1 MQNFIDYKN
10 ITKIGLIVRI
20 NSNLDEEISY
30 IKKILKEKNIK
41 VFVFFLDGKNIND
54 LDEIFIQSDFI
65 ISLGGD
71 GTLISL
77 CVKAYKYKKAILGI
91 NAGRLGFLTDFKAEH
106 SKVFFDDF
114 FNGKFKIEEPYLL
127 DIFLE
132 DENSNIINK
141 VAFNDVVFHK
151 DKTIGM
157 ADIKVYE
164 NKKIFNE
171 YYGDG
176 LIISTPAGS
185 TAYNI
190 SANGPIIYALAEVFV
205 LTPVCSHSLTQ
216 RPIVLPKG
224 FIIELGAKDCIFCI
238 DGRETLNVNDYK
250 SIKIALSD
258 KKVTLIRPFDRNYFQ
273 VLKEKLHWGS

>member
-1 MQNFIDYKN
+1 MQNFINYKN
-10 ITKIGLIVRI
+10 IKKIGLVVRA
-20 NSNLDEEISY
+20 NSNLEDEISS
-30 IKKILKEKNIK
+30 IKDVLNFNNIK
-41 VFVFFLDGKNIND
+41 ICVFYLDDKNHFK
-54 LDEIFIQSDFI
+54 LDEIFQESDFV

-77 CVKAYKYKKAILGI
+77 CVKAHKYNKPILGI
-91 NAGRLGFLTDFKAEH
+91 NAGRLGFLTDFKAKD
-106 SKVFFDDF
+106 SKRFFDDF
-114 FNGKFKIEEPYLL
+114 FKGKFKIEEPFLL

-132 DENSNIINK
+132 DKNGKIINEI
-141 VAFNDVVFHK
+141 AFNDVIFHK
-151 DKTIGM
+151 NEFASM

-164 NKKIFNE
+164 NGEIFNE

-216 RPIVLPKG
+216 RSIVLPKG
-224 FIIELGAKDCIFCI
+224 FDIELGAKDCIFCI
-238 DGRETLNVNDYK
+238 DGQKKFKVNDFK
-250 SIKIALSD
+250 SVKITLSD
-258 KKVTLIRPFDRNYFQ
+258 KKVSLIRPFNRNYFQ
-273 VLKEKLHWGS
+273 VLKEKLHWGI